1 MMDDGRR
8 DAWLGGRDEAR
19 PYQRVEV
26 ITGRRQRRRWT
37 ADEKA
42 EIVAASAQPGACI
55 SDVARRYGVN
65 RGLLTV
71 WRRDAGIA
79 KGTAATAGD
88 HFAEMVVEAPRIE
101 ARSALPDGRRPGR
114 VDVVIDGGHA
124 VLSGDVDPALAVAV
138 IGALRRPR

>member
-1 MMDDGRR
+1 MDDDRL
-8 DAWLGGRDEAR
+8 DAWLGDRDEAR

-26 ITGRRQRRRWT
+26 IAGRRQRRQWT

-42 EIVAASAQPGACI
+42 EIVAASAQPGASI

-71 WRRDAGIA
+71 WRRDANIA
-79 KGTAATAGD
+79 KGTAIAAGGP
-88 HFAEMVVEAPRIE
+88 FAEMVVEAPKLETRPPQ
-101 ARSALPDGRRPGR
+101 PDAGRRGR
-114 VDVVIDGGHA
+114 IDVVVDGGHA

>member
-1 MMDDGRR
+1 M
-8 DAWLGGRDEAR
+8 
-19 PYQRVEV
+19 
-26 ITGRRQRRRWT
+26 
-37 ADEKA
+37 
-42 EIVAASAQPGACI
+42 
-55 SDVARRYGVN
+55 N

-71 WRRDAGIA
+71 WRRHAGIA

-88 HFAEMVVEAPRIE
+88 LFAEMVVEAARIE